1 MRRAGLRALAPH
13 VHGVKGSPTQSC
25 ADSHE
30 SVAHAVLE
38 SCAQPSSSVPRG
50 HFLVGLLTLLPEGP
64 CATKVAYALQ
74 MLQCFP
80 LHRSS

>member
-1 MRRAGLRALAPH
+1 ME
-13 VHGVKGSPTQSC
+13 SP
-25 ADSHE
+25 
-30 SVAHAVLE
+30 
-38 SCAQPSSSVPRG
+38 AQPSPAEAIS
-50 HFLVGLLTLLPEGP
+50 FLPLSPQPALTLLPKGP